1 MRKSIKRWR
10 GAPRATNPLPII
22 RGEKCP
28 SANPPTTDSA
38 LHRSERKTG
47 KADISTL
54 QESGHF
60 YLALTGWVE
69 HSDTHQSLA
78 WRRQWVSLRSTH
90 PTRLFSGVFLRQLLL
105 LHLRDIALQLHHD
118 VAIRLDEFAAGA
130 AFDFA
135 AAVGHFEQAFYF
147 DHRMDAADAG

>member
-1 MRKSIKRWR
+1 MSLHVEVSGH
-10 GAPRATNPLPII
+10 GAPLVMLHGWGMHGGAWGDVVARLAQSFTVHNVDLP
-22 RGEKCP
+22 
-28 SANPPTTDSA
+28 
-38 LHRSERKTG
+38 
-47 KADISTL
+47 
-54 QESGHF
+54 GHGF
-60 YLALTGWVE
+60 SKNVGWVE

-135 AAVGHFEQAFYF
+135 AAVGHFEQAFHF